1 MQRNGVKKLAQQ
13 TSTAI
18 RLIPSHTSLS
28 SSPDFL
34 HHSRDHR
41 TVCKVLEACKL
52 ASDYRTAS
60 AIHTRIFKLGYGT
73 YPSLVATLMST
84 YLQCDRLVLAHQLLD
99 QVFPSDFNVIILN
112 LIIEH
117 LMKLGEYGFAKKVFH
132 KMPVRDVVTWNLM
145 IGGYVRNTRFEEALS
160 LFRKMLG
167 SNLEPDKFTFASIMT
182 ACARLGACNHALW
195 VHGLMTEKEIELNA
209 ILSSALID
217 MYSKCGKIQTAK
229 EVFNSADRNDVSIW
243 NAMINGLAVHGLPF
257 DAIALFSMMEG
268 EHILP
273 DSITF
278 LGILTACSHS
288 GLVGEGR
295 KYFNL
300 MSSRYTIQPQI
311 EHYGAM
317 VDLFGRAGQLEEA
330 YALIEAMPMEPDV
343 VIWRALLSA
352 CRVYRRPEL
361 GEVAIAKISRLKSGD
376 CVLLSN
382 IYCSMKRWESAEEVR
397 EMMKKK
403 GIRKIRGRSW
413 IELGGVIHSFK
424 AGDRSHPEME
434 GLYKV
439 LEGLIQRTKLEGF
452 LPETELVLMDISE
465 EEKEGNLNHHSEKLA
480 LAYGILKTSPGTEI
494 MISKNLRICHDCH
507 NWIKMV
513 SKLLI
518 RVIIVRDRIR
528 FHRFEAIGESAEF
541 PEGFDVSIKYSL
553 YFKDGRHDCGSGNQA
568 FSSRCLNSQLLASSK
583 EPEGSEQIAWI
594 IILENLMLLWQGLV
608 HSLASGSGSFFG
620 HIPELETS

>member
-1 MQRNGVKKLAQQ
+1 MQRNGVKKLTQR
-13 TSTAI
+13 TSAAI
-18 RLIPSHTSLS
+18 RLTPSNALLS

-41 TVCKVLEACKL
+41 KACEVLEACKL
-52 ASDYRTAS
+52 SSDYKTAS

-84 YLQCDRLVLAHQLLD
+84 YLQCDHLVLAHQLLD
-99 QVFPSDFNVIILN
+99 QVFRSDFNVVILN
-112 LIIEH
+112 LVIER
-117 LMKLGEYGFAKKVFH
+117 LMKLGEYGFAKRVFR
-132 KMPVRDVVTWNLM
+132 KTPVRDVMTWNLM
-145 IGGYVRNTRFEEALS
+145 IGGYVRNACFEEALS
-160 LFRKMLG
+160 FFREMLG
-167 SNLEPDKFTFASIMT
+167 SNVEPDKFTFASVMT
-182 ACARLGACNHALW
+182 GCARLGACNHALW
-195 VHGLMTEKEIELNA
+195 VHGVMKEKEIELNA

-217 MYSKCGKIQTAK
+217 MYSKCGRIQTAK
-229 EVFNSADRNDVSIW
+229 EVFNSVDRSDVSIW
-243 NAMINGLAVHGLPF
+243 NAMINGLATHGLPF
-257 DAIALFSMMEG
+257 DAIAVFSKMEV
-268 EHILP
+268 ENILP

-288 GLVGEGR
+288 GLVKEGR

-300 MSSRYTIQPQI
+300 MSSHYSIQPQI

-330 YALIEAMPMEPDV
+330 YAIIEAMPMEPDV

-352 CRVYRRPEL
+352 CRTYRKPEL
-361 GEVAIAKISRLKSGD
+361 GEVAIANISRLKSGD
-376 CVLLSN
+376 YVLLSN
-382 IYCSMKRWESAEEVR
+382 IYCSLNRWESAEGVR
-397 EMMKKK
+397 EMMKNK

-413 IELGGVIHSFK
+413 IELGGVIHRFK

-439 LEGLIQRTKLEGF
+439 LEGLIKRTKLEGF

-494 MISKNLRICHDCH
+494 MISKNLRICLDCH

-518 RVIIVRDRIR
+518 RVIIIRDRIR
-528 FHRFEAIGESAEF
+528 FHRFEGGICSCE
-541 PEGFDVSIKYSL
+541 DY
-553 YFKDGRHDCGSGNQA
+553 
-568 FSSRCLNSQLLASSK
+568 
-583 EPEGSEQIAWI
+583 W
-594 IILENLMLLWQGLV
+594 
-608 HSLASGSGSFFG
+608 
-620 HIPELETS
+620 